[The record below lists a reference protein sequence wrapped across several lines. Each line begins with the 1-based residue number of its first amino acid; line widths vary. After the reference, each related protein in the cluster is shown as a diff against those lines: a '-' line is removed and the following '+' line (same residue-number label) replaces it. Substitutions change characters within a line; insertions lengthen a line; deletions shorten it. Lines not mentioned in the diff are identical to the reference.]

1 MKQCPTCRTMR
12 NPYGFKSHVKWCGV
26 PFNEQQFWDSME
38 RLPWSGCWIWTKASL
53 HYGYGGV
60 VWYPHP
66 GAKHVLT
73 GIHRVAWILTYGP
86 IPPGLH
92 VCHTCDNPPCIEP
105 LHLFIGT
112 NQDNLRDAYLKGRY
126 HSRNIARGEAH
137 RSAKLTAAQVSELRS
152 LRAAG
157 VSLRTLG
164 ARYGIN
170 SGTVSRAATGK
181 TWKTVPS

>member
-86 IPPGLH
+86 IPPKME
-92 VCHTCDNPPCIEP
+92 VMHTCDVTPCGNPA
-105 LHLFIGT
+105 HLKLGT
-112 NQDNLRDAYLKGRY
+112 HLENMADARAKDRHCRGDRGRSKLTEAEAREILSLKGTGPAMP
-126 HSRNIARGEAH
+126 IAEKYGVGPGAI
-137 RSAKLTAAQVSELRS
+137 TAIWR
-152 LRAAG
+152 RM
-157 VSLRTLG
+157 
-164 ARYGIN
+164 Y
-170 SGTVSRAATGK
+170 
-181 TWKTVPS
+181 WKHLDGCSQ